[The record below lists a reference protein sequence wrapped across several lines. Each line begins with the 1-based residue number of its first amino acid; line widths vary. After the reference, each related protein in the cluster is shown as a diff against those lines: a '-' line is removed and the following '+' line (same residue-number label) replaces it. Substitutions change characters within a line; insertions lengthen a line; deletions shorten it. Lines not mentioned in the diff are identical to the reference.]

1 MSIDLKG
8 NTNYVALKNE
18 EGQKVVPRT
27 ALSAV
32 DLVPGE
38 GIRVDGDTISVSDT
52 CVLYTVLSI
61 STTD

>member
-1 MSIDLKG
+1 MPVDLKG

-52 CVLYTVLSI
+52 CVLYTTLEVI
-61 STTD
+61 PT